1 MRRSI
6 NASVLGK
13 LTTLIYKANSE
24 CFWLEFVNVSCY
36 VTSFIATST
45 KYIQYMYTTTD
56 YCFCIVCETSTTRS
70 TREPEQLKRN
80 IELKIFNMNVSK
92 SEMFVIENM

>member
-36 VTSFIATST
+36 VTSFIATNT
-45 KYIQYMYTTTD
+45 KYIQYVYEVLLI
-56 YCFCIVCETSTTRS
+56 IVFVSSVRLLQPDQRGNQNS
-70 TREPEQLKRN
+70 LKGTLN
-80 IELKIFNMNVSK
+80 
-92 SEMFVIENM
+92 